1 MINENIPDIMTLRVT
16 CKLMKTFPS
25 LSNMMN
31 LKELFY
37 KCLNI
42 VEIHRDIGKISG
54 DLKLIHN
61 QRIADT
67 G

>member
-1 MINENIPDIMTLRVT
+1 MINEDIPDVMILRVT

-25 LSNMMN
+25 LSNMRN

-42 VEIHRDIGKISG
+42 VEIHLDI
-54 DLKLIHN
+54 
-61 QRIADT
+61 
-67 G
+67 